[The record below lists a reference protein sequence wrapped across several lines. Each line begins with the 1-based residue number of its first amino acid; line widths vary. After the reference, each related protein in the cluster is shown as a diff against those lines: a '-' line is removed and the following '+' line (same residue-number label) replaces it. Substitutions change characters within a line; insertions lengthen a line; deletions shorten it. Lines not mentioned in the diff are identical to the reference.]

1 MEAIE
6 ITKEFLSI
14 KNAICIIGI
23 ITCFHMMYLHS
34 KSITF
39 QIFFQAM
46 GWKYAFY
53 KAKVDVILFTA
64 IYGVVYSG
72 LFITSLFI

>member
-14 KNAICIIGI
+14 KNALCIIGV

-34 KSITF
+34 KNITF

-53 KAKVDVILFTA
+53 KAKVDVILFTS